1 MAATSRVIAACVSVV
16 ILGFAGVMYYLSRSK
31 NHTSKKKKAF
41 KLDGENDSTDGQP
54 QKDSTAQSTS
64 SGVGLKRVKS
74 VSGFLSSEEAVMLV
88 GMLATEDTDQLKKVL
103 VTIANSAAFTPNQD
117 LICDAGGLPLLLF
130 LLESNCRDV
139 QENAA
144 NALSNLAVNY
154 SNQKSLQ
161 ELQCGAVVVKLLD
174 NDSNSDSL
182 QIALLRLLTNQ
193 SVLTEWHATL
203 VPALPRLFQYL
214 NSNIRKDIR
223 LQSLKVLVNF
233 SCNPDLFMPIITSKV
248 DKVAILDLLSS
259 EDVDY
264 LLRLLTFL
272 ANLVHSK
279 KTLKISRKQ
288 FLPEDQ
294 QEVTFG
300 SLMYGKKAQLF
311 TDTVSDLKTYKDTDI
326 ANLATKICANLA

>member
-103 VTIANSAAFTPNQD
+103 VTIANSAAFTPN
-117 LICDAGGLPLLLF
+117 
-130 LLESNCRDV
+130 
-139 QENAA
+139 
-144 NALSNLAVNY
+144 
-154 SNQKSLQ
+154 Q